1 MFGRRKILA
10 KGDKVYLFE
19 PALAFADEFLT
30 MTKASQNFH
39 QPWVFP
45 AMEQRRFRGYLDRLA
60 EGRAYGFFIGR
71 AEDDAFLGVINVN
84 DPIFGGF
91 RSASLGYY
99 IHADHAR
106 CGYMSEAL
114 ALVLDYAFTTLQLH
128 RLEANV
134 QPQNEASLALVQR
147 LGFRKEGFSPAFLQ
161 IDGVWRDHERWA
173 MLAEDWLG
181 ASGLSTR
188 QIRKQ
193 FGVVV

>member
-1 MFGRRKILA
+1 MFGRRKTLA
-10 KGDKVYLFE
+10 KGDTVYLFE
-19 PALAFADEFLT
+19 PSRDCQDDFLA
-30 MTKASQNFH
+30 MTQGSVSFH

-45 AMEQRRFRGYLDRLA
+45 ATEQRRYRGYLDRVA
-60 EGRAYGFFIGR
+60 EGRAYGFLIGR
-71 AEDDAFLGVINVN
+71 IEDNQLLGVININ

-99 IHADHAR
+99 IGADYSR
-106 CGYMSEAL
+106 RGYMSEAL
-114 ALVLDYAFTTLQLH
+114 ALVLDYAFTTLRLH

-134 QPQNEASLALVQR
+134 QPNNEASLALVRR

-173 MLAEDWLG
+173 MLAEEWLD